1 MSDIRVRFAPSPT
14 GFLHIGGVRTA
25 LFNYLYA
32 RQQGGKFLLRIEDT
46 DRQRSTPEFEKE
58 ILDSLKWLGL
68 DWDDELVHQSKRLDR
83 YREVAKELVAKD
95 LAYEFEGAVKFRI
108 PKTEV
113 KVYDIVRG
121 EVTYDSKEFE
131 DLVIM
136 KSDGFPVFHLA
147 VVVDDHDMGIT
158 HVVRGEDHLTN
169 TPRHILLQQALGWKP
184 PKYAHLPLIFGSD
197 GTPLSKRHGAVAVTE
212 YRNKGFL
219 PQGLINYLAL
229 LGWNPGTPQEIFSL
243 PELVKQF
250 SLKRV
255 IKSNAQFN
263 PEKLLWVNGQ
273 HIRAISGED
282 YEKQITEFWKGKPH
296 SPLKEL
302 KDNGASPGNL
312 SSEENSPNTYQ
323 FPQGGNWGN
332 PDYHSGKE
340 NKSQDKGQDKM
351 EPMPEEKWRKIIA
364 LYRPRI
370 QTYGELKDQTAY
382 FFTDVEHTDTQT
394 FNEVRGNAAILK
406 LLKAWLEDASELPD
420 FEDVTVVDQMTRR
433 IAEDAGLKPKD
444 IIHPL
449 RFILTGRTATP
460 GIFELMNL
468 LGKET
473 CLNRLSAFLA

>member
-32 RQQGGKFLLRIEDT
+32 RQQDGKFLLRIEDT

-68 DWDDELVHQSKRLDR
+68 DWDEDLVHQSGRLER
-83 YREVAKELVAKD
+83 YRGVAQELVAKD
-95 LAYEFEGAVKFRI
+95 LAYEFEGAIKFRI
-108 PKTEV
+108 PKTEI

-121 EVTYDSKEFE
+121 EVTYDSNEFE

-136 KSDGFPVFHLA
+136 KSDGYPVFHLA
-147 VVVDDHDMGIT
+147 VIVDDHDMGIT
-158 HVVRGEDHLTN
+158 HVIRGEDHLTN
-169 TPRHILLQQALGWKP
+169 TPRHILLQQALGWKS

-212 YRNKGFL
+212 YRHKGFL

-229 LGWNPGTPQEIFSL
+229 LGWNPGTQQEIFSL

-273 HIRAISGED
+273 HIRAMPGEE
-282 YEKQITEFWKGKPH
+282 YEKQITEFWKGK
-296 SPLKEL
+296 L
-302 KDNGASPGNL
+302 
-312 SSEENSPNTYQ
+312 
-323 FPQGGNWGN
+323 
-332 PDYHSGKE
+332 
-340 NKSQDKGQDKM
+340 
-351 EPMPEEKWRKIIA
+351 EPMPEEKWRKLIA

-370 QTYGELKDQTAY
+370 QTYGELKELAAY
-382 FFTDVEHTDTQT
+382 VFEEVNYSDTKSLE
-394 FNEVRGNAAILK
+394 EVRSQHAILE
-406 LLKAWLEDASELPD
+406 LLKHWYAAMNSLPD
-420 FEDVTVVDQMTRR
+420 FEDTALMDQKTRQL
-433 IAEDAGLKPKD
+433 AEGAGLKPKD
-444 IIHPL
+444 VIHPL

-460 GIFELMNL
+460 GIFELMSL

-473 CLNRLSAFLA
+473 TLGRLNRFLI

>member
-14 GFLHIGGVRTA
+14 GYLHIGGVRTA

-46 DRQRSTPEFEKE
+46 DRQRSTPEFERE

-68 DWDDELVHQSKRLDR
+68 DWDEALVHQSQRLDR
-83 YREVAKELVAKD
+83 YREVAQELVTKG
-95 LAYEFEGAVKFRI
+95 LAYESEGAIKFKI
-108 PKTEV
+108 PQTIV

-121 EVTYDSKEFE
+121 EVSYDSKEFD

-158 HVVRGEDHLTN
+158 HVIRGEDHLTN
-169 TPRHILLQQALGWKP
+169 TPRHILLQQALGWKS

-197 GTPLSKRHGAVAVTE
+197 GTPLSKRHGAVAVSE

-219 PQGLINYLAL
+219 SQGLVNYLAL

-273 HIRAISGED
+273 HIRALPGEV
-282 YEKQITEFWKGKPH
+282 YENQITAFWKD
-296 SPLKEL
+296 E
-302 KDNGASPGNL
+302 
-312 SSEENSPNTYQ
+312 
-323 FPQGGNWGN
+323 
-332 PDYHSGKE
+332 
-340 NKSQDKGQDKM
+340 M
-351 EPMPEEKWRKIIA
+351 EPMPEEKWRKLIA

-370 QTYGELKDQTAY
+370 QTYGDLKEQAAY
-382 FFTDVEHTDTQT
+382 CFGEPEYKDPQLM
-394 FNEVRGNAAILK
+394 NEIKGNKPVIA
-406 LLKAWLEDASELPD
+406 LLKQLHGIFAELGD
-420 FEDVTVVDQMTRR
+420 FEDVQVLDQKTKQV
-433 IAEDAGLKPKD
+433 AEAAGLKPKD

-449 RFILTGRTATP
+449 RFVLTGGTASP
-460 GIFELMNL
+460 GIFELMSL
-468 LGKET
+468 LGKDT
-473 CLNRLSAFLA
+473 CLQRLTSFLA

>member
-14 GFLHIGGVRTA
+14 GYLHIGGVRTA

-46 DRQRSTPEFEKE
+46 DRQRSTPEFEQE
-58 ILDSLKWLGL
+58 ILESLKWLGL
-68 DWDDELVHQSKRLDR
+68 EWDEALVHQSSRLER
-83 YREVAKELVAKD
+83 YREVAKELIAKG
-95 LAYEFEGAVKFRI
+95 LAYEFEGAVKFKI

-113 KVYDIVRG
+113 KVYDIIRG
-121 EVTYDSKEFE
+121 EVTYDSKEFD

-136 KSDGFPVFHLA
+136 KSDGYPVFHLA

-158 HVVRGEDHLTN
+158 HVVRGEDHLPN
-169 TPRHILLQQALGWKP
+169 TPRHILLQQALGWKS
-184 PKYAHLPLIFGSD
+184 PKYAHLPLIFGAD

-219 PQGLINYLAL
+219 SQGLINYLAL

-273 HIRAISGED
+273 HMRAMPGED
-282 YEKQITEFWKGKPH
+282 YEKEITEFWQSKSH
-296 SPLKEL
+296 SLSKEL
-302 KDNGASPGNL
+302 KVDGASPGNL
-312 SSEENSPNTYQ
+312 SSEKNGG
-323 FPQGGNWGN
+323 QG
-332 PDYHSGKE
+332 
-340 NKSQDKGQDKM
+340 KM
-351 EPMPEEKWRKIIA
+351 PVMPEEKWRKLIA

-370 QTYGELKDQTAY
+370 QIYGELKEQTAY
-382 FFTDVEHTDTQT
+382 FFAEPEYTDAKTLG
-394 FNEVRGNAAILK
+394 EVRENTAILD
-406 LLKAWLEDASELPD
+406 LLKQWAEAVSELPD
-420 FEDVTVVDQMTRR
+420 FEDTTVVDEKTRQV
-433 IAEDAGLKPKD
+433 ASSAGLKPKD

-460 GIFELMNL
+460 GIFDLMSF
-468 LGKET
+468 LGKEA
-473 CLNRLSAFLA
+473 CLRRLATFLA

>member
-46 DRQRSTPEFEKE
+46 DQQRSTPEFEQE
-58 ILDSLKWLGL
+58 ILQSLRWLGL
-68 DWDDELVHQSKRLDR
+68 DWDEDLVHQSKRLGR
-83 YREVAKELVAKD
+83 YREVAQELVAKG
-95 LAYEFEGAVKFRI
+95 LAYEFEGAVKFKV

-131 DLVIM
+131 DFVIM
-136 KSDGFPVFHLA
+136 KSDGYPVFHLA
-147 VVVDDHDMGIT
+147 VIVDDHDMGIT
-158 HVVRGEDHLTN
+158 HVVRGEDHLPN
-169 TPRHILLQQALGWKP
+169 TPRHILLQQALGWKS

-197 GTPLSKRHGAVAVTE
+197 GTPLSKRHGAVAVSE

-219 PQGLINYLAL
+219 PQGLVNYLAL

-273 HIRAISGED
+273 HIRAMPGED
-282 YEKQITEFWKGKPH
+282 YEKQITEFWKEK
-296 SPLKEL
+296 L
-302 KDNGASPGNL
+302 D
-312 SSEENSPNTYQ
+312 
-323 FPQGGNWGN
+323 
-332 PDYHSGKE
+332 
-340 NKSQDKGQDKM
+340 
-351 EPMPEEKWRKIIA
+351 PMPEEKWRKLVT

-370 QTYGELKDQTAY
+370 QTYGELKDQASYY
-382 FFTDVEHTDTQT
+382 FSAPEYRDAVMMAEIKD
-394 FNEVRGNAAILK
+394 NASVMG
-406 LLKAWLEDASELPD
+406 LLKQLQEVLEEMGD
-420 FEDVTVVDQMTRR
+420 FEDVQLLDQKTKQV
-433 IAEDAGLKPKD
+433 AEAAGLKPKD

-449 RFILTGRTATP
+449 RFVLTGGTASP
-460 GIFELMNL
+460 GIFELMSL
-468 LGKET
+468 LGKDACIE
-473 CLNRLSAFLA
+473 RLKRFLA

>member
-14 GFLHIGGVRTA
+14 GYLHIGGVRTA

-46 DRQRSTPEFEKE
+46 DRQRSTPEFERE

-68 DWDDELVHQSKRLDR
+68 DWDEELVHQSKRLER
-83 YREVAKELVAKD
+83 YREIAQELIAKGA
-95 LAYEFEGAVKFRI
+95 AYESEGAIKFKM
-108 PKTEV
+108 PQTVV

-121 EVTYDSKEFE
+121 EVAYDSKEFD

-147 VVVDDHDMGIT
+147 VIVDDHDMGIT
-158 HVVRGEDHLTN
+158 HVIRGEDHLTN
-169 TPRHILLQQALGWKP
+169 TPRHILLQQALGWRS

-219 PQGLINYLAL
+219 PQGLVNYLAL
-229 LGWNPGTPQEIFSL
+229 LGWNPGTPQEIFTL

-273 HIRAISGED
+273 HIRALPGEV
-282 YEKQITEFWKGKPH
+282 YEDQITAFWK
-296 SPLKEL
+296 
-302 KDNGASPGNL
+302 
-312 SSEENSPNTYQ
+312 T
-323 FPQGGNWGN
+323 
-332 PDYHSGKE
+332 
-340 NKSQDKGQDKM
+340 KM
-351 EPMPEEKWRKIIA
+351 PEMSEEKWRKLIA

-370 QTYGELKDQTAY
+370 QTYGDLKDQAAY
-382 FFTDVEHTDTQT
+382 CFAEPEYKDTQLMS
-394 FNEVRGNAAILK
+394 EIKGNKPVAG
-406 LLKAWLEDASELPD
+406 LLKQLYDALEELGD
-420 FEDVTVVDQMTRR
+420 FKEVELLDQKTKQV
-433 IAEDAGLKPKD
+433 AEEAGLKPKD

-449 RFILTGRTATP
+449 RFVLTGGTASP
-460 GIFELMNL
+460 GIFELMSL
-468 LGKET
+468 LGKDT
-473 CLNRLSAFLA
+473 CLNRLSAFLS

>member
-14 GFLHIGGVRTA
+14 GYLHIGGVRTA

-46 DRQRSTPEFEKE
+46 DRQRSTPEFERE

-68 DWDDELVHQSKRLDR
+68 DWDGELVHQSKRLER
-83 YREVAKELVAKD
+83 YREIAQELIAKGA
-95 LAYEFEGAVKFRI
+95 AYESEGAIKFKM
-108 PKTEV
+108 PQTAV
-113 KVYDIVRG
+113 KVYDIVRD
-121 EVTYDSKEFE
+121 EVAYDSKEFD

-158 HVVRGEDHLTN
+158 HVIRGEDHLTN
-169 TPRHILLQQALGWKP
+169 TPRHILLQQALGWKS

-219 PQGLINYLAL
+219 PQGLVNYLAL
-229 LGWNPGTPQEIFSL
+229 LGWNPGTPQEIFTL

-273 HIRAISGED
+273 HIRALPGEV
-282 YEKQITEFWKGKPH
+282 YEDQITAFWKEKPH
-296 SPLKEL
+296 SPSKEL
-302 KDNGASPGNL
+302 KINGTSPGNL
-312 SSEENSPNTYQ
+312 SSEKDRG
-323 FPQGGNWGN
+323 QGKI
-332 PDYHSGKE
+332 PEMS
-340 NKSQDKGQDKM
+340 
-351 EPMPEEKWRKIIA
+351 EEKWRKLIA

-370 QTYGELKDQTAY
+370 QTYGDLKDQAAY
-382 FFTDVEHTDTQT
+382 CFAEPEYKDAQLM
-394 FNEVRGNAAILK
+394 NEIKGNK
-406 LLKAWLEDASELPD
+406 SVTGLLKQLYGVLEELGD
-420 FEDVTVVDQMTRR
+420 FEEVELLDQKTKQV
-433 IAEDAGLKPKD
+433 AEEAGLKPKD

-449 RFILTGRTATP
+449 RFVLTGGTASP
-460 GIFELMNL
+460 GIFELMSL
-468 LGKET
+468 LGKDT
-473 CLNRLSAFLA
+473 CLKRLSAFLS

>member
-46 DRQRSTPEFEKE
+46 DQQRSTPEFEQE
-58 ILDSLKWLGL
+58 ILNSLKWLGL
-68 DWDDELVHQSKRLDR
+68 DWDEDLVHQSKRLDR
-83 YREVAKELVAKD
+83 YREVAQELVAKS
-95 LAYEFEGAVKFRI
+95 LAYEFEGAIKFKI

-121 EVTYDSKEFE
+121 EVTYDSKEFD

-136 KSDGFPVFHLA
+136 KSDGYPVFHLA
-147 VVVDDHDMGIT
+147 VIVDDHDMGIT
-158 HVVRGEDHLTN
+158 HVIRGEDHLPN
-169 TPRHILLQQALGWKP
+169 TPRHILLQQALGWKS

-197 GTPLSKRHGAVAVTE
+197 GTPLSKRHGAVAVSE

-219 PQGLINYLAL
+219 PQGLVNYLAL

-273 HIRAISGED
+273 HIRAIPGED
-282 YEKQITEFWKGKPH
+282 YEKQITEFW
-296 SPLKEL
+296 
-302 KDNGASPGNL
+302 
-312 SSEENSPNTYQ
+312 
-323 FPQGGNWGN
+323 
-332 PDYHSGKE
+332 SGKL
-340 NKSQDKGQDKM
+340 D
-351 EPMPEEKWRKIIA
+351 PMPEEKWRKLVT

-370 QTYGELKDQTAY
+370 QTYGELKDQAAY
-382 FFTDVEHTDTQT
+382 CFSEPEYKDSAMIAEIKGSAVTLGLLTQ
-394 FNEVRGNAAILK
+394 LK
-406 LLKAWLEDASELPD
+406 ETLSDLGD
-420 FEDVTVVDQMTRR
+420 FEDVQILDQKTKQV
-433 IAEDAGLKPKD
+433 AEAAGLKPKD

-449 RFILTGRTATP
+449 RFVLTGGTASP
-460 GIFELMNL
+460 GIFELMSL
-468 LGKET
+468 LGKDV
-473 CLNRLSAFLA
+473 CLDRLKRFLS

>member
-46 DRQRSTPEFEKE
+46 DRQRSTPEFEQE
-58 ILDSLKWLGL
+58 ILDSMKWLGL
-68 DWDDELVHQSKRLDR
+68 EWDEELVHQSSRLDR
-83 YREVAKELVAKD
+83 YREIAQELVSKG
-95 LAYEFEGAVKFRI
+95 LAYEFEGAIKFKI
-108 PKTEV
+108 PQTEV

-121 EVTYDSKEFE
+121 EVTYDSKEFD

-136 KSDGFPVFHLA
+136 KSDGYPVFHLA
-147 VVVDDHDMGIT
+147 VIVDDHDMGIT
-158 HVVRGEDHLTN
+158 HVVRGEDHLPN
-169 TPRHILLQQALGWKP
+169 TPRHILLQQALGWKS

-219 PQGLINYLAL
+219 PQGLVNYLAL

-243 PELVKQF
+243 PDLVKQF

-273 HIRAISGED
+273 HIRAIPGED
-282 YEKQITEFWKGKPH
+282 YEKQITEFWK
-296 SPLKEL
+296 
-302 KDNGASPGNL
+302 
-312 SSEENSPNTYQ
+312 
-323 FPQGGNWGN
+323 
-332 PDYHSGKE
+332 
-340 NKSQDKGQDKM
+340 DKTD
-351 EPMPEEKWRKIIA
+351 PVPEEKWRKLIT

-370 QTYGELKDQTAY
+370 QTYGELKNQAAY
-382 FFTDVEHTDTQT
+382 CFAPPEYKDPQAMAEIKNNASVMGLLKQL
-394 FNEVRGNAAILK
+394 NEV
-406 LLKAWLEDASELPD
+406 LEEVGD
-420 FEDVTVVDQMTRR
+420 FEDVQILDQKTKQV
-433 IAEDAGLKPKD
+433 AEAADLKPKD

-449 RFILTGRTATP
+449 RFVLTGGTASP
-460 GIFELMNL
+460 GIFELMSL
-468 LGKET
+468 LGKAN
-473 CLNRLSAFLA
+473 CLERLQCFLA

>member
-1 MSDIRVRFAPSPT
+1 MSDMRLRFAPSPT
-14 GFLHIGGVRTA
+14 GYLHIGGVRTA

-46 DRQRSTPEFEKE
+46 DQQRSTPEFEKE
-58 ILDSLKWLGL
+58 ILDSMKWLGL
-68 DWDDELVHQSKRLDR
+68 DWDEDLVHQSKRLDR
-83 YREVAKELVAKD
+83 YREVAQELVAKD
-95 LAYEFEGAVKFRI
+95 LAYEFEGAIKFRI

-121 EVTYDSKEFE
+121 EVTYDSKEFD

-136 KSDGFPVFHLA
+136 KSDGYPVFHLA
-147 VVVDDHDMGIT
+147 VIVDDHDMGIT
-158 HVVRGEDHLTN
+158 HVVRGEDHLPN
-169 TPRHILLQQALGWKP
+169 TPRHILLQQALGWKA

-273 HIRAISGED
+273 HIRAIPGED
-282 YEKQITEFWKGKPH
+282 YEKQMTEFWK
-296 SPLKEL
+296 
-302 KDNGASPGNL
+302 DRV
-312 SSEENSPNTYQ
+312 
-323 FPQGGNWGN
+323 
-332 PDYHSGKE
+332 D
-340 NKSQDKGQDKM
+340 
-351 EPMPEEKWRKIIA
+351 PMPEEKWRKLIT

-370 QTYGELKDQTAY
+370 QTYGELKDQAAY
-382 FFTDVEHTDTQT
+382 CFAAPEYKDAAFMAEIKS
-394 FNEVRGNAAILK
+394 NASVMG
-406 LLKAWLEDASELPD
+406 LLKQLYEVLEDAGD
-420 FEDVTVVDQMTRR
+420 FEDVQTLDQKTKQV
-433 IAEDAGLKPKD
+433 AEGAGLKPKD

-449 RFILTGRTATP
+449 RFVLTGGTASP
-460 GIFELMNL
+460 GIFELMSL
-468 LGKET
+468 LGKDI
-473 CLNRLSAFLA
+473 CLERLKKFLV

>member
-1 MSDIRVRFAPSPT
+1 MSDMRLRFAPSPT
-14 GFLHIGGVRTA
+14 GYLHIGGVRTA

-46 DRQRSTPEFEKE
+46 DQQRSTPEFEKE
-58 ILDSLKWLGL
+58 ILDSMKWLGL
-68 DWDDELVHQSKRLDR
+68 DWDEDLVHQSKRLDR
-83 YREVAKELVAKD
+83 YREVAQELVAKD
-95 LAYEFEGAVKFRI
+95 LAYEFEGAIKFRI

-121 EVTYDSKEFE
+121 EVTYDSKEFD

-136 KSDGFPVFHLA
+136 KSDGYPVFHLA
-147 VVVDDHDMGIT
+147 VIVDDHDMGIT
-158 HVVRGEDHLTN
+158 HVVRGEDHLPN
-169 TPRHILLQQALGWKP
+169 TPRHILLQQALGWKA

-263 PEKLLWVNGQ
+263 PEKLRWVNGQ
-273 HIRAISGED
+273 LIRAIPGED
-282 YEKQITEFWKGKPH
+282 YEKQMTEFWK
-296 SPLKEL
+296 
-302 KDNGASPGNL
+302 DRV
-312 SSEENSPNTYQ
+312 
-323 FPQGGNWGN
+323 
-332 PDYHSGKE
+332 D
-340 NKSQDKGQDKM
+340 
-351 EPMPEEKWRKIIA
+351 PMPEEKWRKLIT

-370 QTYGELKDQTAY
+370 QTYGELKDQAVYCFAAPEYKDAQAMAEIKGNVVVTGLLRQLCEALR
-382 FFTDVEHTDTQT
+382 DV
-394 FNEVRGNAAILK
+394 G
-406 LLKAWLEDASELPD
+406 D
-420 FEDVTVVDQMTRR
+420 FEDVQMLDQKTKQVVE
-433 IAEDAGLKPKD
+433 AAGLKPKD

-449 RFILTGRTATP
+449 RFVLTGGTASP
-460 GIFELMNL
+460 GIFELMSL
-468 LGKET
+468 LGKDA
-473 CLNRLSAFLA
+473 CLKRLAAFLA

>member
-46 DRQRSTPEFEKE
+46 DQQRSTPEFEQE
-58 ILDSLKWLGL
+58 ILESLKWLGL
-68 DWDDELVHQSKRLDR
+68 DWDEELVHQSKRLER
-83 YREVAKELVAKD
+83 YREVAGELVSKG
-95 LAYEFEGAVKFRI
+95 LAYEFEGAIKFKI
-108 PKTEV
+108 PQMEV

-121 EVTYDSKEFE
+121 EVTYDSKEFD

-136 KSDGFPVFHLA
+136 KSDGYPVFHLA
-147 VVVDDHDMGIT
+147 VIVDDHDMGIT

-169 TPRHILLQQALGWKP
+169 TPRHILLQQALGWKS

-197 GTPLSKRHGAVAVTE
+197 GTPLSKRHGAVAVSE

-219 PQGLINYLAL
+219 PQGLVNYLAL

-263 PEKLLWVNGQ
+263 LEKLLWVNGQ

-282 YEKQITEFWKGKPH
+282 YEKQITEFWKGKSH
-296 SPLKEL
+296 SPSKEL
-302 KDNGASPGNL
+302 EAHGASPGNL
-312 SSEENSPNTYQ
+312 P
-323 FPQGGNWGN
+323 
-332 PDYHSGKE
+332 GKE
-340 NKSQDKGQDKM
+340 NGGQDKID
-351 EPMPEEKWRKIIA
+351 PMPEEKWRKLIS

-370 QTYGELKDQTAY
+370 QTYGELKDQAAY
-382 FFTDVEHTDTQT
+382 CFASPEYKDAQAMAEIK
-394 FNEVRGNAAILK
+394 GNGVAMK
-406 LLKAWLEDASELPD
+406 LLGELREVLSNLGD
-420 FEDVTVVDQMTRR
+420 FDDVQVLDQKTKQV
-433 IAEDAGLKPKD
+433 AEAAGLKPKD

-449 RFILTGRTATP
+449 RFVLTGGTASP
-460 GIFELMNL
+460 GIFELMSL

-473 CLNRLSAFLA
+473 CLNRLASFLS

>member
-1 MSDIRVRFAPSPT
+1 MSDIRLRFAPSPT
-14 GFLHIGGVRTA
+14 GYLHIGGVRTA

-46 DRQRSTPEFEKE
+46 DQQRSTPEFEKE
-58 ILDSLKWLGL
+58 ILDSMKWLGL
-68 DWDDELVHQSKRLDR
+68 EWDEALVHQSKRLDR
-83 YREVAKELVAKD
+83 YREVAQELVSKG
-95 LAYEFEGAVKFRI
+95 LAYEFEGAIKFKI
-108 PKTEV
+108 PQTEV

-121 EVTYDSKEFE
+121 EVTYDSKEFD

-136 KSDGFPVFHLA
+136 KSDGYPVFHLA
-147 VVVDDHDMGIT
+147 VIVDDHDMGIT
-158 HVVRGEDHLTN
+158 HVVRGEDHLPN
-169 TPRHILLQQALGWKP
+169 TPRHILLQQALGWKA

-273 HIRAISGED
+273 HIRAIPGEE
-282 YEKQITEFWKGKPH
+282 YEKQMTEFWK
-296 SPLKEL
+296 
-302 KDNGASPGNL
+302 
-312 SSEENSPNTYQ
+312 
-323 FPQGGNWGN
+323 
-332 PDYHSGKE
+332 
-340 NKSQDKGQDKM
+340 DKL
-351 EPMPEEKWRKIIA
+351 EPMPEEKWRKLIT

-370 QTYGELKDQTAY
+370 QTYGELKDQAAY
-382 FFTDVEHTDTQT
+382 CFTSPEYKDAPAMAEIK
-394 FNEVRGNAAILK
+394 GNAVVIG
-406 LLKAWLEDASELPD
+406 LLRQWCEVLRDVGD
-420 FEDVTVVDQMTRR
+420 FEDVQMLDQKTKQVVE
-433 IAEDAGLKPKD
+433 AAGLKPKD

-449 RFILTGRTATP
+449 RFVLTGGTASP
-460 GIFELMNL
+460 GIFELMSL
-468 LGKET
+468 LGKDT
-473 CLNRLSAFLA
+473 CFKRLSSFLA

>member
-1 MSDIRVRFAPSPT
+1 MSDMRLRFAPSPT
-14 GFLHIGGVRTA
+14 GYLHIGGVRTA

-46 DRQRSTPEFEKE
+46 DQQRSTPEFEKE
-58 ILDSLKWLGL
+58 ILDSMKWLGL
-68 DWDDELVHQSKRLDR
+68 DWDEDLVHQSKRLDR
-83 YREVAKELVAKD
+83 YREVAQELVAKG
-95 LAYEFEGAVKFRI
+95 LAYEFEGAIKFKI

-113 KVYDIVRG
+113 KVYDVVRG
-121 EVTYDSKEFE
+121 EVTYDSKEFD

-136 KSDGFPVFHLA
+136 KSDGYPVFHLA
-147 VVVDDHDMGIT
+147 VIVDDHDMGIT
-158 HVVRGEDHLTN
+158 HVVRGEDHLPN
-169 TPRHILLQQALGWKP
+169 TPRHILLQQALGWKA

-273 HIRAISGED
+273 HIRAIPGED
-282 YEKQITEFWKGKPH
+282 YEKQMTEFWK
-296 SPLKEL
+296 
-302 KDNGASPGNL
+302 DRV
-312 SSEENSPNTYQ
+312 
-323 FPQGGNWGN
+323 
-332 PDYHSGKE
+332 D
-340 NKSQDKGQDKM
+340 
-351 EPMPEEKWRKIIA
+351 PMPEEKWRKLIT

-370 QTYGELKDQTAY
+370 QTYGELKDQAVYCFAAPEYKDAQAMAEIKGNVVVTGLLRQLCEALR
-382 FFTDVEHTDTQT
+382 DV
-394 FNEVRGNAAILK
+394 G
-406 LLKAWLEDASELPD
+406 D
-420 FEDVTVVDQMTRR
+420 FEDVQMLDQKTKQVVE
-433 IAEDAGLKPKD
+433 AAGLKPKD

-449 RFILTGRTATP
+449 RFVLTGGTASP
-460 GIFELMNL
+460 GIFELMSL
-468 LGKET
+468 LGKDA
-473 CLNRLSAFLA
+473 CLKRLAAFLA

>member
-14 GFLHIGGVRTA
+14 GYLHIGGVRTA

-46 DRQRSTPEFEKE
+46 DRQRSTPEFEQE
-58 ILDSLKWLGL
+58 ILESLRWLGL
-68 DWDDELVHQSKRLDR
+68 EWDEELVHQSGRLER
-83 YREVAKELVAKD
+83 YREVAQELVSKG
-95 LAYEFEGAVKFRI
+95 LAYEFEGAIKFKI
-108 PKTEV
+108 PQTEV

-121 EVTYDSKEFE
+121 EVTYDSKEFD

-136 KSDGFPVFHLA
+136 KSDGYPVFHLA
-147 VVVDDHDMGIT
+147 VIVDDHDMGIT
-158 HVVRGEDHLTN
+158 HVVRGEDHLPN
-169 TPRHILLQQALGWKP
+169 TPRHILLQQALGWKS

-219 PQGLINYLAL
+219 PQGLVNYLAL

-282 YEKQITEFWKGKPH
+282 YEKQITEFWK
-296 SPLKEL
+296 
-302 KDNGASPGNL
+302 
-312 SSEENSPNTYQ
+312 
-323 FPQGGNWGN
+323 
-332 PDYHSGKE
+332 
-340 NKSQDKGQDKM
+340 DKID
-351 EPMPEEKWRKIIA
+351 PVPEEKWRKLIT

-370 QTYGELKDQTAY
+370 QTYGELKDQAAY
-382 FFTDVEHTDTQT
+382 YFASPEYKDPQLMAEIK
-394 FNEVRGNAAILK
+394 GNASVMG
-406 LLKAWLEDASELPD
+406 LLKQLSEVLGEMGD
-420 FEDVTVVDQMTRR
+420 FEDVQTLDQKTKQV
-433 IAEDAGLKPKD
+433 AEAAGLKPKD

-449 RFILTGRTATP
+449 RFVLTGGTASP
-460 GIFELMNL
+460 GIFELMSL
-468 LGKET
+468 LGKAA
-473 CLNRLSAFLA
+473 CLERLRCFLA

>member
-14 GFLHIGGVRTA
+14 GYLHIGGVRTA

-46 DRQRSTPEFEKE
+46 DRQRSTPEFEEE
-58 ILDSLKWLGL
+58 ILQSLRWLGL
-68 DWDDELVHQSKRLDR
+68 EWDEELIHQSKRLDR
-83 YREVAKELVAKD
+83 YREVAEELVSKG
-95 LAYEFEGAVKFRI
+95 LAYEFEGAIKFKI
-108 PKTEV
+108 PQTEI

-121 EVTYDSKEFE
+121 EVTYDSKEFD

-136 KSDGFPVFHLA
+136 KSDGYPVFHLA
-147 VVVDDHDMGIT
+147 VIVDDHDMGIT

-219 PQGLINYLAL
+219 PQGLVNYLAL

-273 HIRAISGED
+273 HIRAIPGED
-282 YEKQITEFWKGKPH
+282 YEKQITEFWK
-296 SPLKEL
+296 
-302 KDNGASPGNL
+302 
-312 SSEENSPNTYQ
+312 
-323 FPQGGNWGN
+323 
-332 PDYHSGKE
+332 
-340 NKSQDKGQDKM
+340 DKID
-351 EPMPEEKWRKIIA
+351 PVPEEKWRKLIA

-370 QTYGELKDQTAY
+370 QTYGELKEQSAY
-382 FFTDVEHTDTQT
+382 CFVSPEYKDSALMAEIK
-394 FNEVRGNAAILK
+394 GNAVAMK
-406 LLKAWLEDASELPD
+406 LLQELRDSLSDLGD
-420 FEDVTVVDQMTRR
+420 FEDVQALDQKTKQV
-433 IAEDAGLKPKD
+433 AETAGLKPKD

-449 RFILTGRTATP
+449 RFVLTGGTASP
-460 GIFELMNL
+460 GIFELMSL
-468 LGKET
+468 IGKDA
-473 CLNRLSAFLA
+473 CLERLQRFLS

>member
-58 ILDSLKWLGL
+58 ILDSMKWLGL
-68 DWDDELVHQSKRLDR
+68 DWDEDLVHQSKRLDR
-83 YREVAKELVAKD
+83 YREVAQELVAKG
-95 LAYEFEGAVKFRI
+95 LAYEFEGAIKFKI
-108 PKTEV
+108 PQTEV

-121 EVTYDSKEFE
+121 EVTYDSKEFD

-136 KSDGFPVFHLA
+136 KSDGYPVFHLA

-158 HVVRGEDHLTN
+158 HVVRGEDHLPN
-169 TPRHILLQQALGWKP
+169 TPRHILLYQALGWKP

-243 PELVKQF
+243 SELVKQF

-263 PEKLLWVNGQ
+263 P
-273 HIRAISGED
+273 
-282 YEKQITEFWKGKPH
+282 
-296 SPLKEL
+296 
-302 KDNGASPGNL
+302 
-312 SSEENSPNTYQ
+312 
-323 FPQGGNWGN
+323 
-332 PDYHSGKE
+332 
-340 NKSQDKGQDKM
+340 
-351 EPMPEEKWRKIIA
+351 
-364 LYRPRI
+364 
-370 QTYGELKDQTAY
+370 
-382 FFTDVEHTDTQT
+382 
-394 FNEVRGNAAILK
+394 
-406 LLKAWLEDASELPD
+406 
-420 FEDVTVVDQMTRR
+420 
-433 IAEDAGLKPKD
+433 
-444 IIHPL
+444 
-449 RFILTGRTATP
+449 
-460 GIFELMNL
+460 
-468 LGKET
+468 
-473 CLNRLSAFLA
+473 

>member
-14 GFLHIGGVRTA
+14 GYLHIGGVRTA

-46 DRQRSTPEFEKE
+46 DQQRSTPEFERE

-83 YREVAKELVAKD
+83 YREVAQELVAKG

-108 PKTEV
+108 PQTVV

-121 EVTYDSKEFE
+121 EVTYDSKEFD

-136 KSDGFPVFHLA
+136 KSDGYPVFHLA
-147 VVVDDHDMGIT
+147 VIVDDHDMGIT
-158 HVVRGEDHLTN
+158 HVVRGEDHLPN
-169 TPRHILLQQALGWKP
+169 TPRHILLQQALGWKS

-219 PQGLINYLAL
+219 PQGLVNYLAL

-273 HIRAISGED
+273 HIRAIPGED
-282 YEKQITEFWKGKPH
+282 YEKQITEYWKNNTGFWK
-296 SPLKEL
+296 
-302 KDNGASPGNL
+302 
-312 SSEENSPNTYQ
+312 
-323 FPQGGNWGN
+323 
-332 PDYHSGKE
+332 
-340 NKSQDKGQDKM
+340 DKTDSV
-351 EPMPEEKWRKIIA
+351 PEEKWRKLIT

-370 QTYGELKDQTAY
+370 QTYGELKDQAAY
-382 FFTDVEHTDTQT
+382 YFAEPEYKDASLMAEIK
-394 FNEVRGNAAILK
+394 NNASVVK
-406 LLKAWLEDASELPD
+406 LLKQLSEVLAEVDD
-420 FEDVTVVDQMTRR
+420 FEEVQVLDQKTKQV
-433 IAEDAGLKPKD
+433 AETAGLKPKD

-449 RFILTGRTATP
+449 RFVLTGGTASP
-460 GIFELMNL
+460 GIFELMSL

-473 CLNRLSAFLA
+473 CLERLQRFLS

>member
-14 GFLHIGGVRTA
+14 GYLHIGGVRTA

-46 DRQRSTPEFEKE
+46 DRQRSTPEFEHE
-58 ILDSLKWLGL
+58 ILESLKWLGL
-68 DWDDELVHQSKRLDR
+68 EWDEGLVHQSSRLER
-83 YREVAKELVAKD
+83 YREVAAELIAKG
-95 LAYEFEGAVKFRI
+95 LAYDFEGAIKFKM

-136 KSDGFPVFHLA
+136 KSDGYPVFHLA
-147 VVVDDHDMGIT
+147 VVVDDHDMEIA
-158 HVVRGEDHLTN
+158 HVVRGEDHLPN
-169 TPRHILLQQALGWKP
+169 TPRHILLQQALGWKS
-184 PKYAHLPLIFGSD
+184 PKYAHLPLIFGAD

-263 PEKLLWVNGQ
+263 PEKLFWVNGQ
-273 HIRAISGED
+273 HMRAMPGED
-282 YEKQITEFWKGKPH
+282 YEREITAFWK
-296 SPLKEL
+296 
-302 KDNGASPGNL
+302 
-312 SSEENSPNTYQ
+312 
-323 FPQGGNWGN
+323 
-332 PDYHSGKE
+332 
-340 NKSQDKGQDKM
+340 DKL
-351 EPMPEEKWRKIIA
+351 PAMPEEKWRKIIA

-370 QTYGELKDQTAY
+370 QIYGELKEQTDY
-382 FFTDVEHTDTQT
+382 FFTEPEYADAAMTGEIRQ
-394 FNEVRGNAAILK
+394 NAVSMG
-406 LLKAWLEDASELPD
+406 LLRQLLETLGSLGD
-420 FEDVTVVDQMTRR
+420 FEDVQVLDQKTKQVVET
-433 IAEDAGLKPKD
+433 AGLKSKD
-444 IIHPL
+444 LIHPL
-449 RFILTGRTATP
+449 RYILTGRSATP
-460 GIFELMNL
+460 GIFELMSL

-473 CLNRLSAFLA
+473 CLKRLAAFLS

>member
-58 ILDSLKWLGL
+58 ILDSLRWLGL

-83 YREVAKELVAKD
+83 YREIAKELVAKD

-273 HIRAISGED
+273 HIRAIPGED
-282 YEKQITEFWKGKPH
+282 YEKQIMEFWK
-296 SPLKEL
+296 
-302 KDNGASPGNL
+302 
-312 SSEENSPNTYQ
+312 
-323 FPQGGNWGN
+323 
-332 PDYHSGKE
+332 
-340 NKSQDKGQDKM
+340 DKM

-382 FFTDVEHTDTQT
+382 FFTDVEYTDTQT
-394 FNEVRGNAAILK
+394 LSEVRGNTPILK
-406 LLKAWLEDASELPD
+406 LLKAWLEDATELPD

-433 IAEDAGLKPKD
+433 IAEGSGLKPKD

-473 CLNRLSAFLA
+473 CINRLSAFLA

>member
-46 DRQRSTPEFEKE
+46 DQQRSTPEFEQE
-58 ILDSLKWLGL
+58 ILGSLKWLGL
-68 DWDDELVHQSKRLDR
+68 DWDEDLVHQSKRLER
-83 YREVAKELVAKD
+83 YREVAGELVSKG
-95 LAYEFEGAVKFRI
+95 LAYEFEGAIKFKI
-108 PKTEV
+108 PQTEV

-121 EVTYDSKEFE
+121 EVTYDSKEFD

-136 KSDGFPVFHLA
+136 KSDGYPVFHLA
-147 VVVDDHDMGIT
+147 VIVDDHDMGIT
-158 HVVRGEDHLTN
+158 HVVSGEDHLTN
-169 TPRHILLQQALGWKP
+169 TPRHILLQQALGWKS

-197 GTPLSKRHGAVAVTE
+197 GTPLSKRHGAVAVSE

-219 PQGLINYLAL
+219 PQGLVNYLAL

-282 YEKQITEFWKGKPH
+282 YEKQITEFWKGK
-296 SPLKEL
+296 L
-302 KDNGASPGNL
+302 D
-312 SSEENSPNTYQ
+312 
-323 FPQGGNWGN
+323 
-332 PDYHSGKE
+332 
-340 NKSQDKGQDKM
+340 
-351 EPMPEEKWRKIIA
+351 PMPEEKWRKLIS

-370 QTYGELKDQTAY
+370 QTYGELKDQAAY
-382 FFTDVEHTDTQT
+382 CFASPEYKDAQAMAEIK
-394 FNEVRGNAAILK
+394 GNVVAMK
-406 LLKAWLEDASELPD
+406 LLGELRDVLSELGD
-420 FEDVTVVDQMTRR
+420 FADVQVLDQKTKQV
-433 IAEDAGLKPKD
+433 AEAAGLKPKD

-449 RFILTGRTATP
+449 RFVLTGGTASP
-460 GIFELMNL
+460 GIFELMSL
-468 LGKET
+468 LGKEA
-473 CLNRLSAFLA
+473 CLERLQRFLS

>member
-1 MSDIRVRFAPSPT
+1 MSDVRVRFAPSPT
-14 GFLHIGGVRTA
+14 GYLHIGGVRTA

-46 DRQRSTPEFEKE
+46 DRQRSTPEFEQE
-58 ILDSLKWLGL
+58 ILESLKWLGL
-68 DWDDELVHQSKRLDR
+68 EWDEDLVHQSSRLKR
-83 YREVAKELVAKD
+83 YREVAAELVSKG
-95 LAYEFEGAVKFRI
+95 LAYEFEGAVKFKM

-136 KSDGFPVFHLA
+136 KSDGYPVFHLA

-158 HVVRGEDHLTN
+158 HVVRGEDHLPN
-169 TPRHILLQQALGWKP
+169 TPRHILLQQAFGWKS
-184 PKYAHLPLIFGSD
+184 PKYAHLPLIFGAD

-219 PQGLINYLAL
+219 PQGLLNYLSL

-273 HIRAISGED
+273 HMRSTPGED
-282 YEKQITEFWKGKPH
+282 YEKKITEFWK
-296 SPLKEL
+296 
-302 KDNGASPGNL
+302 
-312 SSEENSPNTYQ
+312 
-323 FPQGGNWGN
+323 
-332 PDYHSGKE
+332 
-340 NKSQDKGQDKM
+340 DKV
-351 EPMPEEKWRKIIA
+351 PAMPEEKWRKLIA

-370 QTYGELKDQTAY
+370 QIYGELKDQAAY
-382 FFTDVEHTDTQT
+382 CFADPEYKDASLLA
-394 FNEVRGNAAILK
+394 EIKGNAAAMRLLGELRDILVT
-406 LLKAWLEDASELPD
+406 LGD
-420 FEDVTVVDQMTRR
+420 FEDIQVLDQKTKQVV
-433 IAEDAGLKPKD
+433 ESAGLKPKD

-449 RFILTGRTATP
+449 RFVLTGGTASP
-460 GIFELMNL
+460 GIFELMSL
-468 LGKET
+468 IGKEP
-473 CLNRLSAFLA
+473 CLERLKKFLS